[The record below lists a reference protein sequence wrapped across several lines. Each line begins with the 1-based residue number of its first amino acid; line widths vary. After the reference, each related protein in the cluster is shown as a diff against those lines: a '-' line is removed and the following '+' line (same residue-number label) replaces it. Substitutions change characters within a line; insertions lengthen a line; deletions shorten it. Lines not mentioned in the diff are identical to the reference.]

1 MPMSARPVGPGFSPL
16 AERLA
21 LVPGHLSPA
30 MAHLAVQFGTHLPF
44 AAAARLLSAA
54 CGTRVPHDTVRR
66 LTERAGAVW
75 WQLELEMVHAVE
87 TAALDPRAAP
97 VAVPDQQVVT
107 PERPVQLSIDGAMVP
122 LVRGEWAEVRT
133 LVIGEVATTRSGPK
147 ATALSYVSAL
157 ASATD
162 FSRSVLGELTRRG
175 VLRHAG
181 PIVAITDGAVWIQ
194 DVLDLQCPHAVRI
207 LDIMHAIAYLADAA
221 KAAFGP
227 GTAETSEWLA
237 DQRHA
242 LRQGHAGQV
251 LAALATLPPDAT
263 RETAIRYLSGRRSML
278 DYARCDATGW
288 PVGSG
293 AVESA
298 NKVIVEARLKGA
310 GMHWSRCHVTPMVAL
325 RALDASDR
333 WATAWPRIVTA
344 WRADHRHRMSRRR
357 AARSVPAPLAT
368 PAVDPPPPP
377 RAPAPTPR
385 PQLVVDGK
393 PTADHPWRQSGRPRI
408 ATAQGSH

>member
-1 MPMSARPVGPGFSPL
+1 MSARPVGPGFSPL

-21 LVPGHLSPA
+21 LVPGQLSPA
-30 MAHLAVQFGTHLPF
+30 MAQLAVQFGTQLPF

-75 WQLELEMVHAVE
+75 WQLELELVHALE
-87 TAALDPRAAP
+87 TVALDPQAGP
-97 VAVPDQQVVT
+97 VAVPDQHLVT

-122 LVRGEWAEVRT
+122 LVDGAWAEVRT
-133 LVIGEVATTRSGPK
+133 LVVGEVAAAPSGPK
-147 ATALSYVSAL
+147 ATALSSMSAL

-162 FSRSVLGELTRRG
+162 FSRLVLGELTRRG
-175 VLRHAG
+175 VPHHAG

-194 DVLDLQCPHAVRI
+194 EVLDLQCPRAVRI
-207 LDIMHAIAYLADAA
+207 LDIMHAIGDLADAA

-237 DQRHA
+237 VQRHA
-242 LRQGHAGQV
+242 LRQGNAGQV
-251 LAALATLPPDAT
+251 LAALAALPPDDT
-263 RETAIRYLSGRRSML
+263 RATAIRYLSERRSML

-298 NKVIVEARLKGA
+298 NKVLVEARLKGA
-310 GMHWSRCHVTPMVAL
+310 GMHWSRRQVTPMVAL
-325 RALDASDR
+325 RALDTSDR

-344 WRADHRHRMSRRR
+344 WRADHRHTISRRR
-357 AARSVPAPLAT
+357 AARIVPAPLAA
-368 PAVDPPPPP
+368 PVVDAPPPC
-377 RAPAPTPR
+377 APAPVPAPR
-385 PQLVVDGK
+385 PKLGVDGK
-393 PTADHPWRQSGRPRI
+393 PTAEHPWRQSGRKRRSP
-408 ATAQGSH
+408 APDSH